1 MLQLHQLLEDG
12 VAEDAACVLC
22 LVARKWRFD
31 FVEVYIEQGSLA
43 GVAGVS

>member
-22 LVARKWRFD
+22 LVARKGRLD
-31 FVEVYIEQGSLA
+31 FVEVYIEQGGLA